1 MKKKLLSE
9 IPSKINDYI
18 KNYYQE
24 DLVSNIEI
32 LQGDNGLV
40 IYDIDVCGDNSICHL
55 KFNSSGVLIEKN
67 TESIVDF
74 QNTSNFISYNS

>member
-1 MKKKLLSE
+1 MKKKLLSK

-40 IYDIDVCGDNSICHL
+40 IYDIDICGDNFVYHL

-67 TESIVDF
+67 TESLVDF
-74 QNTSNFISYNS
+74 